1 MGRYDIRVTAGPSYT
16 TMREEARESMLD
28 FARYLPNSAALIAD
42 MIAENMDWPKAE
54 AVAERLKK
62 TLPPGIAEDDTD
74 QEEIT
79 PQMVQ
84 QAIQEA
90 VMATQEQLDNKIAMM
105 EAETKRMAAESKA
118 ETDEFKA
125 LTDRIEALQANAI
138 DEEKIKDL
146 IAQSFAELLQA
157 DQGV

>member
-1 MGRYDIRVTAGPSYT
+1 
-16 TMREEARESMLD
+16 
-28 FARYLPNSAALIAD
+28 
-42 MIAENMDWPKAE
+42 MDWPKAE

-62 TLPPGIAEDDTD
+62 ALPPGIAEDDTD

-90 VMATQEQLDNKIAMM
+90 VQATQEQLDNKIATM

-146 IAQSFAELLQA
+146 IAQSFAELLQE
-157 DQGV
+157 GV